1 MWDGSAD
8 DGYYHVF
15 GLCSQDQRRKRH
27 CEMKEHVSEVIS
39 HLELELGEEFA
50 VFSNENTEFVY
61 STDNMNVLKETFKKV
76 C

>member
-1 MWDGSAD
+1 
-8 DGYYHVF
+8 
-15 GLCSQDQRRKRH
+15 
-27 CEMKEHVSEVIS
+27 MKEHVSEVIS